1 MKINGN
7 AIRPGN
13 IIEHQN
19 QQWRAIKCVAVKPGK
34 GGAFNQVE
42 LKNLEN
48 GSKLNERFRANE
60 VVEKLI
66 INTKKYQYLYS
77 SEDMLTFMD
86 VESYEQ
92 LELPLTM
99 IGEQKAF
106 LQDGM
111 EVTLEI
117 VDNKPIGIDLPENVV
132 QEVIETEAV
141 VKGQTASSSYK
152 PAILDCGIKID
163 VPPFIESGEKI
174 LLDTRTLEYI
184 KRLNK

>member
-7 AIRPGN
+7 AIKPGN

-19 QQWRAIKCVAVKPGK
+19 AQWRAIKCMAVKPGK

-42 LKNLEN
+42 LKNLKT

-60 VVEKLI
+60 VVEKLSI
-66 INTKKYQYLYS
+66 DTRSYQYLFS
-77 SEDMLTFMD
+77 SDEMLTFMD
-86 VESYEQ
+86 SENFEQ
-92 LELPLTM
+92 IELSISL

-106 LQDGM
+106 LKDGM

-117 VDNKPIGIDLPENVV
+117 VDGKPIGIDLPEQVV
-132 QEVIETEAV
+132 HEVIETELV

-152 PAILDCGIKID
+152 PAILDNGVKIQ
-163 VPPFIESGEKI
+163 VPPFVESGDEI
-174 LLDTRTLEYI
+174 VVDTRTIEYV
-184 KRLNK
+184 KKV